1 MIKSE
6 VSYIGE
12 LALSFEEEKVLIFFG
27 PNAPEELKEV
37 SVIQELKESGD
48 RPISAGDR
56 LVVGDQE
63 YQVTS
68 LGSEAYHNLMSI
80 GHISI
85 YFTEAPE
92 DVLPGSV
99 YVTPHVLPKIEVG
112 TQIQFIQG

>member
-1 MIKSE
+1 MIQSV
-6 VSYIGE
+6 VSLIGE
-12 LALSFEEEKVLIFFG
+12 MALSFEEEKVLIFFG

-37 SVIQELKESGD
+37 SVIQELKEHGD
-48 RPISAGDR
+48 QPLAVGDK

-63 YQVTS
+63 YRVTS
-68 LGSEAYHNLMSI
+68 LGSEAYHNLLAI

-85 YFTEAPE
+85 YFTEAPA

-112 TQIQFIQG
+112 TKIQFIQG